1 MATIHVD
8 GKEYEVNGADNLLE
22 ACLSLGL
29 DIPYF
34 CWHPALGSV
43 GACRQCAVKQIP
55 KRGRHAWSPRDVLY
69 DTGFRWHLYFH

>member
-29 DIPYF
+29 
-34 CWHPALGSV
+34 
-43 GACRQCAVKQIP
+43 
-55 KRGRHAWSPRDVLY
+55 
-69 DTGFRWHLYFH
+69 

>member
-29 DIPYF
+29 DIPFF
-34 CWHPALGSV
+34 CYRVDRSNANHPRL
-43 GACRQCAVKQIP
+43 
-55 KRGRHAWSPRDVLY
+55 
-69 DTGFRWHLYFH
+69 

>member
-8 GKEYEVNGADNLLE
+8 GQAYEVDGADNLLH

-43 GACRQCAVKQIP
+43 GACR
-55 KRGRHAWSPRDVLY
+55 
-69 DTGFRWHLYFH
+69 

>member
-34 CWHPALGSV
+34 CWQPALGSV
-43 GACRQCAVKQIP
+43 GADVYKRQKLLLSGINE
-55 KRGRHAWSPRDVLY
+55 
-69 DTGFRWHLYFH
+69 

>member
-8 GKEYEVNGADNLLE
+8 GKTLEVDGADKLLQ

-43 GACRQCAVKQIP
+43 GACRQCAVKQ
-55 KRGRHAWSPRDVLY
+55 
-69 DTGFRWHLYFH
+69 